1 MQKIYLQIS
10 IEKELLAQ
18 KREKVALKGKKNK
31 LSIQSCANNL
41 NYF

>member
-10 IEKELLAQ
+10 TERELLNL
-18 KREKVALKGKKNK
+18 KREGVALKGKKNK